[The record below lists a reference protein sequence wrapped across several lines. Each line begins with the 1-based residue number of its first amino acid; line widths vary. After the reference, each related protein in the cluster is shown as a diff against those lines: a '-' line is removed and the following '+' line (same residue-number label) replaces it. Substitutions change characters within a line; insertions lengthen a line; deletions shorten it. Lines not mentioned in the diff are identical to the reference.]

1 MATRFTADEAE
12 QHDNLNDAMDEIEE
26 AGGLED
32 VQAEEDQDDEEEE
45 LTFGDTEEDDSAPD
59 LPKRLRE
66 EIKKRDRELAQAKKR
81 LAELDKPAAAIDVGE
96 RPTREQFDWDDDAY
110 DKAIDEWNERRLQ
123 AQQQAEQPNDL
134 QEEAKQDVQKLTT
147 GLTTLSYADA
157 QEVTQSATEALTA
170 EQQFVIASAAK
181 EPAKLLYALGKN
193 PDRLK
198 ALLDIRNPVKFIAEV
213 ARMETQMTTRTKTPV
228 PPETVRRG
236 DARPAASADK
246 EEARLEKEAERTG
259 DRTALIKYRKD
270 RARKAA

>member
-1 MATRFTADEAE
+1 M
-12 QHDNLNDAMDEIEE
+12 HLNDPEDDDVLDLEQPLNEEEGADPQDEN
-26 AGGLED
+26 
-32 VQAEEDQDDEEEE
+32 DEQVEEE

-81 LAELDKPAAAIDVGE
+81 LAELDKPAAPVDVGE
-96 RPTREQFDWDDDAY
+96 RPTREQFDWDDEAY
-110 DKAIDEWNERRLQ
+110 DKAIDEWNERRLH

-134 QEEAKQDVQKLTT
+134 QAEAKQDVQKLTT

-228 PPETVRRG
+228 PPESVRQG
-236 DARPAASADK
+236 DARPARSSDK
-246 EEARLEKEAERTG
+246 ELARLQKQAEASG
-259 DRTALIKYRKD
+259 DYTAVLAHKRKL
-270 RARKAA
+270 REKAA

>member
-1 MATRFTADEAE
+1 MHLNEPEDDDVLDLEQPLNEEEGADPQDENDE
-12 QHDNLNDAMDEIEE
+12 Q
-26 AGGLED
+26 
-32 VQAEEDQDDEEEE
+32 VEEE

-96 RPTREQFDWDDDAY
+96 RPTREQFDWDDEAY

-228 PPETVRRG
+228 PPESVRQG
-236 DARPAASADK
+236 DARPARSGDK
-246 EEARLEKEAERTG
+246 ELARLQKQAEASG
-259 DRTALIKYRKD
+259 DYNAVLAYKRKL
-270 RARKAA
+270 REKAA

>member
-1 MATRFTADEAE
+1 MY
-12 QHDNLNDAMDEIEE
+12 LNDPEDDDVLDLEQPLNEEEGADPQDEN
-26 AGGLED
+26 
-32 VQAEEDQDDEEEE
+32 DEQVEEE

-96 RPTREQFDWDDDAY
+96 RPTREQFDWDDEAY

-228 PPETVRRG
+228 PPESVRQG
-236 DARPAASADK
+236 DTRPARSGDK
-246 EEARLEKEAERTG
+246 ELARLQKQAEASG
-259 DRTALIKYRKD
+259 DYTAVLAHKRKL
-270 RARKAA
+270 REKAA

>member
-1 MATRFTADEAE
+1 M
-12 QHDNLNDAMDEIEE
+12 HLNDPEDDDVLDLEQPLNEEEGADPQDENDE
-26 AGGLED
+26 
-32 VQAEEDQDDEEEE
+32 QAEEE

-96 RPTREQFDWDDDAY
+96 RPTREQFDWDDEAY
-110 DKAIDEWNERRLQ
+110 DKAIDEWNELRLQ

-228 PPETVRRG
+228 PPESVRHG
-236 DARPAASADK
+236 DARPARSSDK
-246 EEARLEKEAERTG
+246 ELARLQKQAEASG
-259 DRTALIKYRKD
+259 DYTAVLAHKRKL
-270 RARKAA
+270 REKAA

>member
-1 MATRFTADEAE
+1 M
-12 QHDNLNDAMDEIEE
+12 HLNDPEDDDVLDLEQPLNEEEGADPQDEN
-26 AGGLED
+26 
-32 VQAEEDQDDEEEE
+32 DEQVEEE

-96 RPTREQFDWDDDAY
+96 RPTREQFDWDDEAY

-134 QEEAKQDVQKLTT
+134 QAEAQQDVQKLTT
-147 GLTTLSYADA
+147 GLSTLSYADA

-213 ARMETQMTTRTKTPV
+213 ARMETQMTTRTKSPV

-270 RARKAA
+270 KARKAA

>member
-1 MATRFTADEAE
+1 M
-12 QHDNLNDAMDEIEE
+12 NLNDPEVDDLPIDDADEIET
-26 AGGLED
+26 D
-32 VQAEEDQDDEEEE
+32 DQDNQEEQQQEEDDEEEIG
-45 LTFGDTEEDDSAPD
+45 FGDDDEKESPNF
-59 LPKRLRE
+59 RELRNLVKE
-66 EIKKRDRELAQAKKR
+66 RDRELAIARKR
-81 LAELDKPAAAIDVGE
+81 LAELDKPAAPVDVGE
-96 RPTREQFDWDDDAY
+96 RPTREQFDWDDEAY

-123 AQQQAEQPNDL
+123 AKQQAEQPNDL

-213 ARMETQMTTRTKTPV
+213 ARMETQMKTRTKTPV

-270 RARKAA
+270 KARKAA